1 MVEYSKVKVKLTDTQ
16 LKKLKNAVENKTG
29 TTLRMSLK
37 MFDGNDLPHELL
49 LTTRQKTK
57 LRNAFNNNMST
68 DLTLSRAQ
76 ISKIIQ
82 SGGFLG
88 SLLSKLAGPLMKA
101 AVPLA
106 KNVLAPL
113 RITAATSVID
123 AGIQKKIH
131 DSGTTTLIILNEEMN
146 DIMKIVQALEDSN
159 ILMKGVKK

>member
-68 DLTLSRAQ
+68 DLTLQ

-88 SLLSKLAGPLMKA
+88 SLLSKLAGPLMKV

-106 KNVLAPL
+106 KNILAPL
-113 RITAATSVID
+113 GITAAASAID
-123 AGIQKKIH
+123 AGIQKNTWFWNCKIN
-131 DSGTTTLIILNEEMN
+131 DFKRRNE
-146 DIMKIVQALEDSN
+146 
-159 ILMKGVKK
+159 